1 MDETSLSRGVRGA
14 AATRYKSTLKSIGG
28 RVPIQIGLNHAVV
41 EHQECHF
48 VIIFFEV
55 YARPKSKGISNFFS
69 QHGIY
74 SVFTLVTTAREKPP
88 SH

>member
-55 YARPKSKGISNFFS
+55 YARLKAKESVTFS
-69 QHGIY
+69 ASTEFIRF
-74 SVFTLVTTAREKPP
+74 SP
-88 SH
+88 